1 MNITYRILHLEDDP
15 LDAELVANAFKDAEY
30 EVDITHVLNVD
41 DLYAEISEKSFD
53 IALLDY
59 SILDFE
65 IATLYEK
72 IREAGENFPLVIVSG
87 AMDDE
92 RAVTALKQG
101 VTDYVL
107 KDKLFRLP
115 TVVKR
120 AIHESVLARENE
132 ELLFS
137 YEQFAQTVPA
147 GFYKTNPGGECTY
160 ANDGLMKMLGH
171 TSQDMLIGNEWLNF
185 IHPDDNE
192 RVQNAWREAVEN
204 AEEFEIETQLVHL
217 DGTPFWIINRAR
229 PEKTPSGKLKGYFG
243 VIFDVTRLKE
253 VEMRLQELSYYDT
266 LTNLPNR
273 RYCKEFLEK
282 TVASAKRYDERLAIF
297 FVDLDNFK
305 QINDTKG
312 HAFGD
317 KFLEIVGDRLKKLLR
332 TNDFVARLGG
342 DEFVLCMV
350 KYSSGDDIILMAERV
365 MESFSKPFLIQN
377 ETIHASVSVGIAM
390 YHGEDDTSDALLQR
404 ADLAL
409 YRAKSMGRANYQFY
423 SQEMHSQLNEQFKI
437 KSKLFHAIE
446 NNEFFLVFQPH
457 LNAITKQIAGYEVLL
472 RWHNPELGE
481 ISPEYFIPIAEK
493 TEHMKAIGT
502 WVFEQA
508 LEQHTKWN
516 KKLGAMG
523 FDELVMSINVS
534 PVQIFHK
541 SVTNDLIDKIKSADI
556 PPRSILLE
564 ITETA
569 YMNDPQLI
577 KEVLTDISAFG
588 ASIAIDDFGTGYSSL
603 DVIEKLPINLLKI
616 DTSFVRHMFH
626 DKENIPIIKA
636 IISLSKALNFKVVA
650 EGVETKMQEEVLS
663 KIGCDYLQGFF
674 YSKPMKADDM
684 ETYLEKML
692 SSRDVAN

>member
-1 MNITYRILHLEDDP
+1 MTTYKILHLEDDS
-15 LDAELVANAFKDAEY
+15 LDAELVSNAFANADYQVEIEHVETIDAFY
-30 EVDITHVLNVD
+30 D
-41 DLYAEISEKSFD
+41 EIINKEFD
-53 IALLDY
+53 IALIDY
-59 SILDFE
+59 SIVNFNIIELV
-65 IATLYEK
+65 AK
-72 IREAGENFPLVIVSG
+72 INEADHSFPVVIVSG
-87 AMDDE
+87 AIDDE
-92 RAVTALKQG
+92 RAVTALKEG

-115 TVVKR
+115 AVVKR
-120 AIHESVLARENE
+120 AINESILARENE

-147 GFYKTNPGGECTY
+147 GFYKANVEGKCTH

-171 TSQDMLIGNEWLNF
+171 TSQDMLMGDKWLNF
-185 IHPDDNE
+185 VHPDDRE
-192 RVQNAWREAVEN
+192 RVRTVWDEAISHGR
-204 AEEFEIETQLVHL
+204 EFEIETQLLHQ
-217 DGTPFWIINRAR
+217 DGSAFWIISRAR
-229 PEKTPSGKLKGYFG
+229 PEKALNGKVKGYFG
-243 VIFDVTRLKE
+243 VVFDVTRLKE
-253 VEMRLQELSYYDT
+253 VELKLQELSYYDT

-273 RYCKEFLEK
+273 RYCREFLEK
-282 TVASAKRYDERLAIF
+282 TVASAKRYDERLAVF

-365 MESFSKPFLIQN
+365 MESFSMPFLIQN

-390 YHGEDDTSDALLQR
+390 YHGEDDTADALLQR

-423 SQEMHSQLNEQFKI
+423 SQEMHTQLNEQFKI

-446 NNEFFLVFQPH
+446 NNEFFLVYQPH
-457 LNAITKQIAGYEVLL
+457 INATTKEVAGFEVLL
-472 RWHNPELGE
+472 RWHNAELGE
-481 ISPEYFIPIAEK
+481 ISPAYFIPIAEK

-502 WVFEQA
+502 WVFENA

-516 KKLGAMG
+516 DKLGDIG
-523 FDELVMSINVS
+523 FKDLVMSINIS

-541 SVTNDLIDKIKSADI
+541 NVTDDLIKKIKSADI

-569 YMNDPQLI
+569 YMDDPQLI
-577 KEVLTDISAFG
+577 KEVLTEISAFG
-588 ASIAIDDFGTGYSSL
+588 ASIAVDDFGTGYSSL
-603 DVIEKLPINLLKI
+603 DIIEKLPINFLKI

-650 EGVETKMQEEVLS
+650 EGVETKMQEEVLT
-663 KIGCDYLQGFF
+663 KVGCDYLQGFY
-674 YSKPMKADDM
+674 YSKPMKADEM
-684 ETYLEKML
+684 ESYLEKML